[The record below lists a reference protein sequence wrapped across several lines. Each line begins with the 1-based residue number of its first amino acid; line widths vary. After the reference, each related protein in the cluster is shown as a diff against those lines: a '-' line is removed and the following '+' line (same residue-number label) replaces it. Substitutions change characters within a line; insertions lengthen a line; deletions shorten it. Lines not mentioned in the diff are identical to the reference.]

1 MSTCNRVEL
10 VELKGRRE
18 RFWAPCRIRR
28 SNKARRVSAK
38 VLAGGEI
45 ELVLPLRLSE
55 KKGFAFLREQ
65 SAWLEKHIARSV
77 APVSLLKHLQD
88 KPLLTID
95 GMPRKTEIVFVK
107 SRAAPS
113 WQRSTEGGV
122 LFKLNPTGSDPESQM
137 LSLSRKLAKTYLP
150 IRLARLGD
158 RIGLKPKAIR
168 VGDQR
173 ERWGSCSSR
182 SVLSLNWR
190 LLLLDPPLQDYVLY
204 HELAHLKI
212 LNHSEQY
219 WRFLAKL
226 DPKTVLHDSQLSKVS
241 KILMNVGRLPKS

>member
-10 VELKGRRE
+10 VELTGRQE

-28 SNKARRVSAK
+28 STKARRVSAK

-55 KKGFAFLREQ
+55 KKGFAFLRDQ
-65 SAWLEKHIARSV
+65 GAWLEKQLARSV

-88 KPLLTID
+88 KPLVTID
-95 GMPRKTEIVFVK
+95 GASRKTEIVFGK
-107 SRAAPS
+107 SRVAPS

-122 LFKLNPTGSDPESQM
+122 LFKLNPAGSDPEAQIV
-137 LSLSRKLAKTYLP
+137 SLSRKLAKTYLP
-150 IRLARLGD
+150 IRVARLGD
-158 RIGLKPKAIR
+158 RMGLKPKAIR

-190 LLLLDPPLQDYVLY
+190 LLLLAPSLQDYVLY

-212 LNHSEQY
+212 MNHSEKY
-219 WRFLAKL
+219 WEFLAKL
-226 DPKTVLHDSQLSKVS
+226 DRKTSLHDSQLSNVS
-241 KILMNVGRLPKS
+241 KLLMNVGRLSKS